1 MATGNQL
8 QNALTDA
15 EKTHAAAVE
24 SLAAAQANYTK
35 LKNSNTA
42 TPTEIINASNA
53 INRTS
58 FTVKS
63 TQLNLNTTQNNL
75 QASQGKTGNSVSPAI
90 DSNAKQTPFVVP
102 TSPQGNGDLLNNPN
116 GLILGAA
123 ALTAITKNPNLITSI
138 GSGIGKF
145 FNNASDILPVSTNVP
160 KSSAA
165 VDPTTTPSQNVDP
178 FVPPTDTASTVPLT
192 NEEIQQQLEAA
203 DLRIAAESA
212 TPSAD
217 AQTARDVAD
226 LRIAAESATPLTTST
241 ALLAQEA
248 ADLQIAAGSST
259 PVDIQTDG
267 LLEQQQALLQAQ
279 EAADLQVAAESSTPV
294 DPYTEGLL
302 LEQQQLQQF
311 QADEALNARLDR
323 AGDVPLTDED
333 AALLA
338 QETADL
344 QVAAESAN
352 PVSPLDTGYVS
363 DAEQAAQA
371 DAAFNA
377 RLDRAA
383 AVDLANSGDEAA
395 ESAAREKE
403 AADLRIAAESATPV
417 DGALVSALDPN
428 EFGAQAVAGDADTAE
443 ASNAASQAA
452 VGTGLA
458 QKQAVLAAQKKMA
471 NNGDWRVRL
480 SLAPGATYLYN
491 ASPPGI
497 LQPLAA
503 TDGVV
508 FPYMPKIDTNY
519 KAEYDTYNLTHSN
532 YRGYFYKSSYT
543 DAVNLTA
550 TFTAQD
556 SSEAD
561 YLLAVIH
568 FFKSI
573 TKMFYGQDP
582 ERGAPPP
589 LVYLTGLGQYQF
601 SAHPCVV
608 NNFQLNLPND
618 VDYIRARSVNI
629 NGANLLTRRN
639 KQDLP
644 TNPVS
649 GSVQRLQNLFSSQK
663 INKGAIDSRPAP
675 PTLGLNQPT
684 YVPTKM
690 DISLTLYP
698 IQSRQQV
705 SRQFSLKGYANG
717 DLLKGG
723 FW

>member
-1 MATGNQL
+1 MANLNLPPNVKQDPNTGLYFITNSRGKTVRVNADSQSQLDQYVKSVDTGVPTTVTTTDSDGNPRQRTFDSNAIINQTDSINNQNQL
-8 QNALTDA
+8 MTATTRQAGVLGNADGSYQDVRTGQTITQEEAAAKIKAAGLPPDALT
-15 EKTHAAAVE
+15 AVTPKN
-24 SLAAAQANYTK
+24 SPAYGAAQANV
-35 LKNSNTA
+35 NST
-42 TPTEIINASNA
+42 TNAPSNLA
-53 INRTS
+53 G
-58 FTVKS
+58 
-63 TQLNLNTTQNNL
+63 NNAEPAP
-75 QASQGKTGNSVSPAI
+75 QAQGGNSTDKAVTDSVPAP
-90 DSNAKQTPFVVP
+90 A
-102 TSPQGNGDLLNNPN
+102 TS
-116 GLILGAA
+116 
-123 ALTAITKNPNLITSI
+123 
-138 GSGIGKF
+138 
-145 FNNASDILPVSTNVP
+145 
-160 KSSAA
+160 A
-165 VDPTTTPSQNVDP
+165 VGPTTD
-178 FVPPTDTASTVPLT
+178 APLSPDGD
-192 NEEIQQQLEAA
+192 EA
-203 DLRIAAESA
+203 LAATQA
-212 TPSAD
+212 AQD
-217 AQTARDVAD
+217 AQDVAD
-226 LRIAAESATPLTTST
+226 LRIAAESATPV
-241 ALLAQEA
+241 
-248 ADLQIAAGSST
+248 DL
-259 PVDIQTDG
+259 V
-267 LLEQQQALLQAQ
+267 
-279 EAADLQVAAESSTPV
+279 
-294 DPYTEGLL
+294 TEGLL
-302 LEQQQLQQF
+302 LEQEQLRQF

-323 AGDVPLTDED
+323 A
-333 AALLA
+333 
-338 QETADL
+338 AD
-344 QVAAESAN
+344 
-352 PVSPLDTGYVS
+352 
-363 DAEQAAQA
+363 
-371 DAAFNA
+371 
-377 RLDRAA
+377 
-383 AVDLANSGDEAA
+383 VDLANSGDPALEA
-395 ESAAREKE
+395 AARERE
-403 AADLRIAAESATPV
+403 AADLRIASESATPV
-417 DGALVSALDPN
+417 NPALVSALDPN
-428 EFGAQAVAGDADTAE
+428 EFGTQAVAGEADTAE
-443 ASNAASQAA
+443 ASAANQAA
-452 VGTGLA
+452 VGRGLA

-491 ASPPGI
+491 APAPGI
-497 LQPLAA
+497 LQPLAV

-508 FPYMPKIDTNY
+508 FPYLPKIDTNY

-532 YRGYFYKSSYT
+532 YRGYFYKGSYT

-601 SAHPCVV
+601 SAHPCLV

-629 NGANLLTRRN
+629 NGTNMLTRRN

-644 TNPVS
+644 TNPIS
-649 GSVQRLQNLFSSQK
+649 GAVQRLQNLFSSQR

-705 SRQFSLKGYANG
+705 SREFSLRGYANG

>member
-42 TPTEIINASNA
+42 TPTEIITASNA
-53 INRTS
+53 INRSS

-75 QASQGKTGNSVSPAI
+75 QAFQGKTGNSVSPAI
-90 DSNAKQTPFVVP
+90 DSNAKQTPYVVP

-123 ALTAITKNPNLITSI
+123 ALTAITSNPNLISSI
-138 GSGIGKF
+138 GSGIGRF
-145 FNNASDILPVSTNVP
+145 FNNAADILPVSTNVP
-160 KSSAA
+160 KTPAVINSALIPTQSITPA
-165 VDPTTTPSQNVDP
+165 VGP
-178 FVPPTDTASTVPLT
+178 
-192 NEEIQQQLEAA
+192 
-203 DLRIAAESA
+203 
-212 TPSAD
+212 
-217 AQTARDVAD
+217 
-226 LRIAAESATPLTTST
+226 TTST
-241 ALLAQEA
+241 ALPLAAQEQTQ
-248 ADLQIAAGSST
+248 LLAGIT
-259 PVDIQTDG
+259 VNPAPAG
-267 LLEQQQALLQAQ
+267 
-279 EAADLQVAAESSTPV
+279 
-294 DPYTEGLL
+294 
-302 LEQQQLQQF
+302 
-311 QADEALNARLDR
+311 DEALAAFDAAQDADLNARLDR
-323 AGDVPLTDED
+323 AGNVPLTDED

-344 QVAAESAN
+344 RIAAESAT
-352 PVSPLDTGYVS
+352 PVDTVTEGLLL
-363 DAEQAAQA
+363 EQEQLRQFQA
-371 DAAFNA
+371 DEALNA

-383 AVDLANSGDEAA
+383 DVDLANSGDPALEA
-395 ESAAREKE
+395 AAREKE
-403 AADLRIAAESATPV
+403 AADLRIASESATPV
-417 DGALVSALDPN
+417 NPALVSALDAN
-428 EFGAQAVAGDADTAE
+428 EFGTQTVAGDADTAE
-443 ASNAASQAA
+443 ASNAANQAA
-452 VGTGLA
+452 VGRGLA

-491 ASPPGI
+491 APAPGI
-497 LQPLAA
+497 LQPLAV

-508 FPYMPKIDTNY
+508 FPYLPKIDTNY

-532 YRGYFYKSSYT
+532 YRGYFYKGSYT

-601 SAHPCVV
+601 SAHPCLV

-629 NGANLLTRRN
+629 NGTNMLTRRN

-644 TNPVS
+644 TNPIS
-649 GSVQRLQNLFSSQK
+649 GAVQRLQNLFSSQR

-705 SRQFSLKGYANG
+705 SREFSLRGYANG

>member
-42 TPTEIINASNA
+42 TPTEIITASNA
-53 INRTS
+53 INRSS

-75 QASQGKTGNSVSPAI
+75 QAFQGKTGNSVSPAI
-90 DSNAKQTPFVVP
+90 DSNAKQTPYVVP

-123 ALTAITKNPNLITSI
+123 ALTAITSNPNLISSI
-138 GSGIGKF
+138 GSGIGRF
-145 FNNASDILPVSTNVP
+145 FNNAADILPVSTNVP
-160 KSSAA
+160 KTPAVINSALIPTQSITPA
-165 VDPTTTPSQNVDP
+165 VGP
-178 FVPPTDTASTVPLT
+178 
-192 NEEIQQQLEAA
+192 
-203 DLRIAAESA
+203 
-212 TPSAD
+212 
-217 AQTARDVAD
+217 
-226 LRIAAESATPLTTST
+226 TTST
-241 ALLAQEA
+241 ALPLAAQEQTQ
-248 ADLQIAAGSST
+248 LLAGIT
-259 PVDIQTDG
+259 VNPAPAG
-267 LLEQQQALLQAQ
+267 
-279 EAADLQVAAESSTPV
+279 
-294 DPYTEGLL
+294 
-302 LEQQQLQQF
+302 
-311 QADEALNARLDR
+311 DEALAAFDAAQDADLNARLDR
-323 AGDVPLTDED
+323 AGNVPLTDED

-344 QVAAESAN
+344 RIAAESAT
-352 PVSPLDTGYVS
+352 PVDTVTEGLLL
-363 DAEQAAQA
+363 EQEQLRQFQA
-371 DAAFNA
+371 DEALNA

-383 AVDLANSGDEAA
+383 DVDLANSGDPALEA
-395 ESAAREKE
+395 AAREKE
-403 AADLRIAAESATPV
+403 AADLRIASESATPV
-417 DGALVSALDPN
+417 NPALVSALDAN
-428 EFGAQAVAGDADTAE
+428 EFGTQTVAGDADTAE
-443 ASNAASQAA
+443 ASNAANQAA
-452 VGTGLA
+452 VGRGLA

-491 ASPPGI
+491 APAPGI
-497 LQPLAA
+497 LQPLAV

-508 FPYMPKIDTNY
+508 FPYLPKIDTNY

-532 YRGYFYKSSYT
+532 YRGYFYKGSYT

-601 SAHPCVV
+601 SAHPCLV

-629 NGANLLTRRN
+629 NGTNMLTRRN

-644 TNPVS
+644 TNPIS
-649 GSVQRLQNLFSSQK
+649 GAVQRLQNLFSSQR

-705 SRQFSLKGYANG
+705 SREFSLKGYANG

>member
-123 ALTAITKNPNLITSI
+123 ALTAITKNPNLISSI

-192 NEEIQQQLEAA
+192 NEEIQQQLDAA
-203 DLRIAAESA
+203 DLRIASESA
-212 TPSAD
+212 TAPAGDDALAAFDAAQQAD
-217 AQTARDVAD
+217 LNARLDRAGDIPLTDEDAAIAAQDALD
-226 LRIAAESATPLTTST
+226 LRIASESATAPLTAQDQQEQTQ
-241 ALLAQEA
+241 LLAGIT
-248 ADLQIAAGSST
+248 DTPT
-259 PVDIQTDG
+259 PVSD
-267 LLEQQQALLQAQ
+267 AAFAAAQ
-279 EAADLQVAAESSTPV
+279 DAE
-294 DPYTEGLL
+294 
-302 LEQQQLQQF
+302 
-311 QADEALNARLDR
+311 LNARLDR

-344 QVAAESAN
+344 QIAAESAT
-352 PVSPLDTGYVS
+352 PVDPVTEGLLL
-363 DAEQAAQA
+363 EQEQLRQFQA
-371 DAAFNA
+371 DEELNA

-383 AVDLANSGDEAA
+383 DVDLANSGDAATEA
-395 ESAAREKE
+395 AAREKE
-403 AADLRIAAESATPV
+403 AADLRIASESATPV
-417 DGALVSALDPN
+417 DGPTISALDAN
-428 EFGAQAVAGDADTAE
+428 EFGAQNVAGEADTAE
-443 ASNAASQAA
+443 SNAASQAA

-532 YRGYFYKSSYT
+532 YRGYFYKGSYT

-589 LVYLTGLGQYQF
+589 LVYLTGLGEYQF

-649 GSVQRLQNLFSSQK
+649 GAVQRLQNLFSSQK

>member
-165 VDPTTTPSQNVDP
+165 VDPTATPSQNIDP

-226 LRIAAESATPLTTST
+226 LRIAAESATPSADAQTARDVADLRIAAESATPLTTDT

-279 EAADLQVAAESSTPV
+279 EAADLQVAAESATPV

-323 AGDVPLTDED
+323 A
-333 AALLA
+333 
-338 QETADL
+338 AD
-344 QVAAESAN
+344 
-352 PVSPLDTGYVS
+352 
-363 DAEQAAQA
+363 
-371 DAAFNA
+371 
-377 RLDRAA
+377 
-383 AVDLANSGDEAA
+383 VDLANSGDAAA
-395 ESAAREKE
+395 EAAAREKE
-403 AADLRIAAESATPV
+403 AADLRIASESATPV
-417 DGALVSALDPN
+417 DGPTISALDAN
-428 EFGAQAVAGDADTAE
+428 EFGAQNVAGEADTAE
-443 ASNAASQAA
+443 ANAASQAA

-589 LVYLTGLGQYQF
+589 LVYLTGLGEYQF

-649 GSVQRLQNLFSSQK
+649 GAVQRLQNLFSSQK

>member
-8 QNALTDA
+8 QQALTDA

-42 TPTEIINASNA
+42 TPTEIITASNA
-53 INRTS
+53 VNRS
-58 FTVKS
+58 SYTVKS
-63 TQLNLNTTQNNL
+63 TQLNLNSTQNNL
-75 QASQGKTGNSVSPAI
+75 QSFQGKTGNSVSPAI
-90 DSNAKQTPFVVP
+90 DSNAKQTPYVVP

-123 ALTAITKNPNLITSI
+123 ALTAITKNPNLITNL
-138 GSGIGKF
+138 GNGIGQF
-145 FNNASDILPVSTNVP
+145 FNNATDILPVSTNVP

-178 FVPPTDTASTVPLT
+178 FVPPTVTASTVPLT

-226 LRIAAESATPLTTST
+226 LRIAAESATPLTTDT

-279 EAADLQVAAESSTPV
+279 EAADLQVAAESATPV

-302 LEQQQLQQF
+302 LEQEQLKQF
-311 QADEALNARLDR
+311 QADEALNARLD
-323 AGDVPLTDED
+323 
-333 AALLA
+333 
-338 QETADL
+338 
-344 QVAAESAN
+344 
-352 PVSPLDTGYVS
+352 
-363 DAEQAAQA
+363 QAA
-371 DAAFNA
+371 D
-377 RLDRAA
+377 
-383 AVDLANSGDEAA
+383 VDLANSGDAAA
-395 ESAAREKE
+395 EAAARERE
-403 AADLRIAAESATPV
+403 AADLRIASESATPV
-417 DGALVSALDPN
+417 DGPTISALDPN
-428 EFGAQAVAGDADTAE
+428 EFGTQAVAGDADTAE
-443 ASNAASQAA
+443 ASNAANQAA
-452 VGTGLA
+452 VGAGLA

-532 YRGYFYKSSYT
+532 YRGYFYKGSYT

-573 TKMFYGQDP
+573 TKMFYGQDA

-649 GSVQRLQNLFSSQK
+649 GAVQRLQNLFSSQR

>member
-1 MATGNQL
+1 MAN
-8 QNALTDA
+8 
-15 EKTHAAAVE
+15 
-24 SLAAAQANYTK
+24 
-35 LKNSNTA
+35 
-42 TPTEIINASNA
+42 
-53 INRTS
+53 
-58 FTVKS
+58 
-63 TQLNLNTTQNNL
+63 LNLPPNVKQDPNTGLYFITN
-75 QASQGKTGNSVSPAI
+75 SQGKTVRVNADSQSQLDQYVKSVDTGVPTTVTTTDSDGNPRQRTF
-90 DSNAKQTPFVVP
+90 DSNAIINQTDSINNQNRLMTATKRQAGVL
-102 TSPQGNGDLLNNPN
+102 GNADGSYQDVRTGQTITQEEAAAKIKAA
-116 GLILGAA
+116 GLPPD
-123 ALTAITKNPNLITSI
+123 ALTAVTPKNSPAYGAAQATVNSTTNAPSNLA
-138 GSGIGKF
+138 G
-145 FNNASDILPVSTNVP
+145 NN
-160 KSSAA
+160 
-165 VDPTTTPSQNVDP
+165 
-178 FVPPTDTASTVPLT
+178 
-192 NEEIQQQLEAA
+192 
-203 DLRIAAESA
+203 AESA
-212 TPSAD
+212 PQAQGGNSTDKTVTDSVPAPATSAITPATSTAAPLAAQSSQGATDSRIDATSTIAPAD
-217 AQTARDVAD
+217 AQTAQDVAD
-226 LRIAAESATPLTTST
+226 LRIAAESATGP
-241 ALLAQEA
+241 
-248 ADLQIAAGSST
+248 AG
-259 PVDIQTDG
+259 
-267 LLEQQQALLQAQ
+267 
-279 EAADLQVAAESSTPV
+279 
-294 DPYTEGLL
+294 
-302 LEQQQLQQF
+302 
-311 QADEALNARLDR
+311 DEALAAFDAAQDAELNARLDR

-352 PVSPLDTGYVS
+352 PVSPLDTGYIS

-573 TKMFYGQDP
+573 TKMFYGQDA

-649 GSVQRLQNLFSSQK
+649 GAVQRLQNLFSSQK

>member
-42 TPTEIINASNA
+42 TPTEIITASNA
-53 INRTS
+53 INRSS

-90 DSNAKQTPFVVP
+90 DSNAKQTPYVVP

-123 ALTAITKNPNLITSI
+123 ALTAITSNPNLISSI
-138 GSGIGKF
+138 GSGIGRF
-145 FNNASDILPVSTNVP
+145 FNNSTDILPVSTNVP
-160 KSSAA
+160 KSAGSVNPTLIPTQSVTPTIGPATSAA
-165 VDPTTTPSQNVDP
+165 SPIATQATTPAITPATSTAAPLAAQSSQGATDSRIDATSTIA
-178 FVPPTDTASTVPLT
+178 PT
-192 NEEIQQQLEAA
+192 
-203 DLRIAAESA
+203 
-212 TPSAD
+212 D

-226 LRIAAESATPLTTST
+226 LRIAAESATGP
-241 ALLAQEA
+241 
-248 ADLQIAAGSST
+248 AG
-259 PVDIQTDG
+259 
-267 LLEQQQALLQAQ
+267 
-279 EAADLQVAAESSTPV
+279 
-294 DPYTEGLL
+294 
-302 LEQQQLQQF
+302 
-311 QADEALNARLDR
+311 DEALAAFDAAQDAELNARLDR

-395 ESAAREKE
+395 ESAARERE
-403 AADLRIAAESATPV
+403 AADLRIASESATPV
-417 DGALVSALDPN
+417 NPALVSALDAN
-428 EFGAQAVAGDADTAE
+428 EFGTQAVVGDADTAE
-443 ASNAASQAA
+443 ASNAANQAA
-452 VGTGLA
+452 VGRGLA

-491 ASPPGI
+491 APAPGI
-497 LQPLAA
+497 LQPLAV

-508 FPYMPKIDTNY
+508 FPYLPKIDTNY

-532 YRGYFYKSSYT
+532 YRGYFYKGSYT

-601 SAHPCVV
+601 SAHPCLV

-629 NGANLLTRRN
+629 NGTNMLTRRN

-644 TNPVS
+644 TNPIS
-649 GSVQRLQNLFSSQK
+649 GAVQRLQNLFSSQR

-705 SRQFSLKGYANG
+705 SREFSLKGYANG

>member
-165 VDPTTTPSQNVDP
+165 VDPTATPSQNIDP

-226 LRIAAESATPLTTST
+226 LRIAAESATPLTTDT

-279 EAADLQVAAESSTPV
+279 EAADLQVAAESATPV

-323 AGDVPLTDED
+323 A
-333 AALLA
+333 
-338 QETADL
+338 AD
-344 QVAAESAN
+344 
-352 PVSPLDTGYVS
+352 
-363 DAEQAAQA
+363 
-371 DAAFNA
+371 
-377 RLDRAA
+377 
-383 AVDLANSGDEAA
+383 VDLANSGDAAA
-395 ESAAREKE
+395 EAAAREKE
-403 AADLRIAAESATPV
+403 AADLRIASESATPV
-417 DGALVSALDPN
+417 DGPTISALDAN
-428 EFGAQAVAGDADTAE
+428 EFGAQNVAGEADTAE
-443 ASNAASQAA
+443 ANAASQAA

-589 LVYLTGLGQYQF
+589 LVYLTGLGEYQF

-649 GSVQRLQNLFSSQK
+649 GAVQRLQNLFSSQK

>member
-178 FVPPTDTASTVPLT
+178 FVPPTVTASTVPLT

-279 EAADLQVAAESSTPV
+279 EAADLQVAAGSSTPV

-377 RLDRAA
+377 RLDQAA
-383 AVDLANSGDEAA
+383 DVDLANSGDAAA
-395 ESAAREKE
+395 EAAARERE

-428 EFGAQAVAGDADTAE
+428 EFGTQAVAGDADTAE
-443 ASNAASQAA
+443 ANAASQAA

-573 TKMFYGQDP
+573 TKMFYGQDA

-589 LVYLTGLGQYQF
+589 LVYLTGLGEYQF

-649 GSVQRLQNLFSSQK
+649 GAVQRLQNLFSSQK